1 MQDLV
6 VLENFEAYL
15 LRLSANAKEQVL
27 AYDSHSS
34 A

>member
-6 VLENFEAYL
+6 VLENFAAYL
-15 LRLSANAKEQVL
+15 FPVSASTKDQVL
-27 AYDSHSS
+27 SCDSHSS